1 MIERDVLVIGGG
13 IAGASIAYHLAQTH
27 QRRVTVLER
36 EPHCGVHSTGRS
48 AALFMET
55 YGTPLVRA
63 LTVGS
68 RAFYEHPP
76 AGFAEHPLLTP
87 RGSMH
92 AAFDLGDYDP
102 RTMLDQEY
110 DAARLTS
117 REVRR
122 LDRDEALALCPVL
135 DREALVGAVYEPG
148 AMDMDVHA
156 IHEGFLRGARRAGA
170 QVRVNQDI
178 RALERKAGQ
187 WQIETADGRHAAPV
201 VVNAAGA
208 WAEQVGR
215 LAGAQPIGLVP
226 KRRSAFVFAAP
237 AGLAFADWPLV
248 IGADEGF
255 YFKPDAGMLLGS
267 PANADPVE
275 PHDVQAEELDIATAI
290 WRIEQVS
297 SLRIRRPTRVWAG
310 LRSFVA
316 DGDLVGGFDPDL
328 DGFFWL
334 AAQGGYGI
342 QTAEGMARA
351 CAALIAKSPMPDDL
365 AQLGVSAQAL
375 SPGRLRTASR
385 A

>member
-13 IAGASIAYHLAQTH
+13 IAGASLAYHLAQTH
-27 QRRVTVLER
+27 GRRVTVLER
-36 EPHCGVHSTGRS
+36 ETHCGMHSTGRS

-68 RAFYEHPP
+68 RAFYEQPP

-102 RTMLDQEY
+102 QALLDHEY
-110 DAARLTS
+110 RAARLTS
-117 REVRR
+117 RAVRR

-170 QVRVNQDI
+170 EVRVSQQI
-178 RALERKAGQ
+178 RRIARHAEGWLV
-187 WQIETADGRHAAPV
+187 ETTEDRFAAPV

-255 YFKPDAGMLLGS
+255 YFKPDAGLLLGS

-275 PHDVQAEELDIATAI
+275 PQDVQAEELDIATAI
-290 WRIEQVS
+290 WRIEQIS
-297 SLRIRRPTRVWAG
+297 SLRIRRPIRVWAG

-316 DGDLVGGFDPDL
+316 DGDLVGSFDPQL
-328 DGFFWL
+328 RGFFWL

-351 CAALIAKSPMPDDL
+351 CAALITQSPMPDDL

-375 SPGRLRTASR
+375 SLGRLRTALR
-385 A
+385 V

>member
-1 MIERDVLVIGGG
+1 MMERDVLVIGGG
-13 IAGASIAYHLAQTH
+13 IAGASVAYHLALTH
-27 QRRVTVLER
+27 RSRVTILER
-36 EPHCGVHSTGRS
+36 EPHCGYHSTGRS

-102 RTMLDQEY
+102 QAMLDHEY
-110 DAARLTS
+110 AAARLTS

-135 DREALVGAVYEPG
+135 DRNALVGAVYEPG

-170 QVRVNQDI
+170 EVLVRQQI
-178 RALERKAGQ
+178 RALDRNADG
-187 WQIETADGRHAAPV
+187 WQVDTADGRYAAPV

-208 WAEQVGR
+208 WAEDVGR
-215 LAGAQPIGLVP
+215 LAGARPIGLVP

-237 AGLAFADWPLV
+237 AGLAFAEWPLV

-255 YFKPDAGMLLGS
+255 YFKPDAGLLLGS

-290 WRIEQVS
+290 WRIEQIS

-316 DGDLVGGFDPDL
+316 DGDLVGGFDPESP
-328 DGFFWL
+328 GFFWL

-342 QTAEGMARA
+342 QTAEAMARA
-351 CAALIAKSPMPDDL
+351 CAALIAQSPMPDDL
-365 AQLGVSAQAL
+365 VRLGVSEQAL
-375 SPGRLRTASR
+375 SPRRLRTASHS
-385 A
+385 